1 MTTQDKSSHLS
12 DRGKHVSS
20 VEKAVELLAGNA
32 VIGGGEQTIPGATD
46 PLRAAFEVNENTRQT
61 IRIDHQKLARD
72 GMIGISSERSLIA
85 EEFRFVKRPLLLRA
99 FEQSSGRNQYNNLIM
114 VTSARPGEGKTFS
127 AINLAM
133 SIALERD
140 LTVMLIDADI
150 ANPSIP
156 ERMGF
161 KAETGLIDLIT
172 DDKLKM
178 SDVLLRTDIEN
189 LTILPAGRSHHLA
202 TELFASEKM
211 ERLVNDIAR
220 RYPDRIIII
229 DTPPVLLSSI
239 PSVIAL
245 YVGQMVFVVQAEA
258 STETAIDSALGSV
271 SSCENIYLLLNKAR
285 TMAGEKLDGYYGYYS

>member
-1 MTTQDKSSHLS
+1 MTTQDKSPPLP

-20 VEKAVELLAGNA
+20 VEKAVELLASNA
-32 VIGGGEQTIPGATD
+32 VMGEPALPDFGTAD
-46 PLRAAFEVNENTRQT
+46 PLRATFEANETTSQT
-61 IRIDHQKLARD
+61 VQIDHQALARE
-72 GMIGISSERSLIA
+72 GMIGASSERSLIA

-99 FEQSSGRNQYNNLIM
+99 FEQSTGRNRYNNLIM
-114 VTSARPGEGKTFS
+114 VTSARPEEGKTFN

-150 ANPSIP
+150 VKPSVP
-156 ERMGF
+156 DRMGF
-161 KAETGLIDLIT
+161 KAEAGLIDLIT

-189 LTILPAGRSHHLA
+189 LTILPAGRRHHLA

-245 YVGQMVFVVQAEA
+245 YVGQTVFVVQAEV
-258 STETAIDSALGSV
+258 SSESAIDSALGLI

-285 TMAGEKLDGYYGYYS
+285 TMIGDNLNGYHGYYS